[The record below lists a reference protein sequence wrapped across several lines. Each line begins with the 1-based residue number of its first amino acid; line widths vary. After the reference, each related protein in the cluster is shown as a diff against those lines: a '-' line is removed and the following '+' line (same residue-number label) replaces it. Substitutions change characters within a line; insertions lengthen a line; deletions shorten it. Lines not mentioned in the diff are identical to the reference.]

1 MEDSQALV
9 NGSYSH
15 RIPQLK
21 KLIHFRTN
29 ELLEELTHFMV
40 YQAIFW
46 PDPNIPTLWIPNSKS
61 KTEKGGDWKKR
72 REMGEV
78 YTIDYHLIRILFFI

>member
-1 MEDSQALV
+1 MEDSQAHV
-9 NGSYSH
+9 NGSDS
-15 RIPQLK
+15 RGIPQLK

-46 PDPNIPTLWIPNSKS
+46 PDPNIPTFWIPNSKS
-61 KTEKGGDWKKR
+61 QKQRRVGIERKEER
-72 REMGEV
+72 REK
-78 YTIDYHLIRILFFI
+78 YIPLNTI